1 MKHVE
6 ILAPAGSYDSM
17 IAAYNGGADAV
28 YIGGKQFGARAYAEN
43 PDQEMLLKAIDY
55 SHLHHKNLYLTVNT
69 LVKDSELDALVEMM
83 IPLYENGLDG
93 VIIQD
98 MGVLDLF
105 RQIFPGME
113 LHASTQM
120 SVVNSDSAN
129 FLKQCGVSRV
139 VPAREL
145 SLEEVKSIKKNSG
158 LEVETF
164 VHGALCY
171 SYSGQCMFSSMLGG
185 RSGNRG
191 RCAQPCRLPYQF
203 YQDGKRMNPDN
214 EQYLLS
220 LKDIFTL
227 DRIPELIEAG
237 IDSFKIEGRMKK
249 PEYAAFTSAMYKK
262 YSERYYE
269 LGKEG
274 FTIDSPDI
282 ERLQSLYHRGESS
295 GGYYSISCGRSMVTL
310 TKPNYETD
318 EGLIDEIRK
327 TYMCGEIKEK
337 IHGALIVLKDFPVKM
352 EASYNGIRA
361 VSEGEV
367 VTEARNQP
375 LTTSALD
382 KRMNKTGNTPFR
394 FSSLDIECG
403 SNTYVSIQGLN
414 ELRRNVLESLKS
426 QYLQKYC
433 RKFEGVKENPREFV
447 KELSEPEIS
456 VLIEEMDVLDTVLG
470 YPQIRRVYADINVM
484 DHRVKSLSE
493 KIHGAG
499 KEIYAAMPYI
509 YRSRTKD
516 RLSAFLDKNGKCLD
530 GFLLRNIES
539 YVHLRELGFEKKVI
553 FDYNVYTYN
562 QWSRNFW
569 KKQGLLGLTSPVE
582 LNYRELQ
589 SLGVCEEMIVYGHL
603 PLMVSAQCLTKT
615 CGGCTGTPGQG
626 SLKDRYNKEFHVKN
640 NCTDCYNV
648 VYNGDPLCLF
658 GHIKDLR
665 KLNPTSIRLNFTVE
679 TKAEARRILDML
691 FDALSDGSF
700 RMPDGFRFTKGH
712 FKRGIE

>member
-69 LVKDSELDALVEMM
+69 LVKDSEIDSLVDMM

-93 VIIQD
+93 VIVQD

-105 RQIFPGME
+105 RQLFPGME

-120 SVVNSDSAN
+120 SVVSSDSAN
-129 FLKQCGVSRV
+129 FLKQCGVSRI

-145 SLEEVKSIKKNSG
+145 SLDEVKSIKKNSG

-203 YQDGKRMNPDN
+203 YQNGMRMNSAD

-274 FTIDSPDI
+274 YTIDTLDI
-282 ERLQSLYHRGESS
+282 ERLQNLYHRGESS
-295 GGYYSISCGRSMVTL
+295 GGYYSISCGRAMVTL
-310 TKPNYETD
+310 KKPNYETD
-318 EGLIDEIRK
+318 ERLMDEIRK

-337 IHGALIVLKDFPVKM
+337 IHGALIVLKDFPVKI
-352 EASYNGIRA
+352 EASFNGVRA

-382 KRMNKTGNTPFR
+382 KRMNKTGNTPFQ
-394 FSSLDIECG
+394 FFTLDIECG
-403 SNTYVSIQGLN
+403 RNAYVSIQGLN

-426 QYLQKYC
+426 QYLQRYYRKYMGA
-433 RKFEGVKENPREFV
+433 KTETPETVKAF
-447 KELSEPEIS
+447 SEPGIS
-456 VLIEEMDVLDTVLG
+456 VLIEELDLLDTVLG
-470 YPQIRRVYADINVM
+470 YPQIQRIYVDINLM
-484 DHRVKSLSE
+484 GNRVKPMCE
-493 KIHGAG
+493 KIHGSG

-516 RLSAFLDKNGKCLD
+516 RLSPLLEKNGNYFD

-539 YVHLRELGFEKKVI
+539 YVHLAELGFEKKVI

-569 KKQGLLGLTSPVE
+569 KKQGVLELTSPVE
-582 LNYRELQ
+582 LNFRELQ
-589 SLGVCEEMIVYGHL
+589 SLGGCEEMIAYGHL

-615 CGGCTGTPGQG
+615 CGRCTGKPGRG
-626 SLKDRYNKEFHVKN
+626 SLKDRYNKEFPVKN
-640 NCTDCYNV
+640 ICPDCYNII
-648 VYNGDPLCLF
+648 YNGDPICLF

-665 KLNPTSIRLNFTVE
+665 KLNPTCLRLNFTVE
-679 TKAEARRILDML
+679 TKAEARRILDMF
-691 FDALSDGSF
+691 FDALSGDPF
-700 RMPDGFRFTKGH
+700 RIPDGFCFTKGH
-712 FKRGIE
+712 FKRGID